1 MKTRTPLYRVLLAVV
16 TLLLAIF
23 ACTALLQA
31 QEPGTAQ
38 SSGPL
43 SVVADPAAADPAF
56 AERANAIIVHARKLI
71 DGFFEQTANV
81 VCTENV
87 AQTLIG
93 KNNKPM
99 YREESTFEYQMQSSI
114 RSGSLRLAETRESVK
129 AAFRDPNRT
138 LLITNGFAGMLLV
151 LHENY
156 ESSYTFEP
164 LGEEVVDQRTVL
176 KLQFKPVPGASSPA
190 AVQLGGRNYPLP
202 LKGDIWID
210 EQSAAVVRLVSSLNG
225 SLEDLGLKELHS
237 EIHYAVVQFHSPEEA
252 YWMPSSAV
260 IDVET
265 PKQHWRN
272 VHRFTEYRRFR
283 ATIQVDLG
291 EKQP

>member
-1 MKTRTPLYRVLLAVV
+1 MTARPPQYRVLLAVL
-16 TLLLAIF
+16 TFLLAIF
-23 ACTALLQA
+23 ACTALLRA
-31 QEPGTAQ
+31 QEPGVAQ
-38 SSGPL
+38 S
-43 SVVADPAAADPAF
+43 AATAAVSTSAPDPAF
-56 AERANAIIVHARKLI
+56 LERANAIVVHARKLI
-71 DGFFEQTANV
+71 DGFFEQTSNV

-87 AQTLIG
+87 AQTLVG

-99 YREESTFEYQMQSSI
+99 YREESTFEYQMQSSS
-114 RSGSLRLAETRESVK
+114 RSGSLRLAETREALK

-138 LLITNGFAGMLLV
+138 LLITNGFASMLLV

-156 ESSYTFEP
+156 EASYIFEP
-164 LGEEVVDQRTVL
+164 LSEEMVDQREVL
-176 KLQFKPVPGASSPA
+176 KLHFKPVAGAASPA
-190 AVQLGGRNYPLP
+190 AVQLRGRNYPLP
-202 LKGDIWID
+202 LKGDIWVD
-210 EQSAAVVRLVSSLNG
+210 EQSGAVVKLVSSLDAN
-225 SLEDLGLKELHS
+225 LEDLGLKELRS
-237 EIHYAVVQFHSPEEA
+237 EIHYSLVQFHSPEEA
-252 YWMPSSAV
+252 YWMPASAV